1 MAIDD
6 IAGVLGL
13 VAPIVSATAVY
24 RLFIFLDGKASDAVN
39 EAIIAWINGESYKR
53 LDLRGAVISSFDHL
67 YSTPLFRLK
76 ALFRS
81 ACFSAIAGAIFLLF
95 KQVPPGSFAWGYLIY
110 LLPIAVSDYLSL
122 FVVRKCLGIANA
134 NIWITIIVAMS
145 CAFIAIECTT
155 FLFLLLWT
163 AVAWSSSNVA
173 YSGLFEFVMAMFY
186 FDVIHPV
193 EAMKSFAPALLVHLW
208 LPLFLLC
215 GAIKGGLHGL
225 FRMTGFAQW
234 FIKRGNEHPL
244 DAIGI
249 TASALVFA
257 GAALLKGISYFA

>member
-122 FVVRKCLGIANA
+122 FGRRGLVSVLVRQAEMRCELTRLGKKRSERLG
-134 NIWITIIVAMS
+134 TEGLK
-145 CAFIAIECTT
+145 FI
-155 FLFLLLWT
+155 
-163 AVAWSSSNVA
+163 
-173 YSGLFEFVMAMFY
+173 
-186 FDVIHPV
+186 DV
-193 EAMKSFAPALLVHLW
+193 
-208 LPLFLLC
+208 
-215 GAIKGGLHGL
+215 
-225 FRMTGFAQW
+225 
-234 FIKRGNEHPL
+234 
-244 DAIGI
+244 
-249 TASALVFA
+249 
-257 GAALLKGISYFA
+257 